1 MTLADAVR
9 LMLRSWRADDNWAFQ
24 LPWPDWASVH
34 DELEDRLKS
43 EGRTMLVADIP
54 MVNFLLCGVPVIIKS
69 TTLPVARASMDEVE
83 A

>member
-1 MTLADAVR
+1 
-9 LMLRSWRADDNWAFQ
+9 
-24 LPWPDWASVH
+24 
-34 DELEDRLKS
+34 
-43 EGRTMLVADIP
+43 MLVADIP